1 MMSLVGRSFFLSRW
15 SPVDSTG
22 SIKADS
28 VVLLRPRMVSIGIV
42 EAGADVPGRGV
53 IKEMATFP
61 MTAPKA
67 GPEIAESII
76 NPAIETD

>member
-1 MMSLVGRSFFLSRW
+1 
-15 SPVDSTG
+15 
-22 SIKADS
+22 
-28 VVLLRPRMVSIGIV
+28 MVSIGIV

-76 NPAIETD
+76 NPAIETDVRAPITGVPQVSPTGKAPPPRCPEKSDFGR